1 MIFRKRGVLSGVLC
15 NLLTISFVL
24 WSVPLTAKRVKAQEV
39 SPVYA
44 GEAMATGVVFV
55 VPDSGQRFRMDS
67 YPTPIFDKN
76 RIQTDD
82 GAAVISLVPDGL
94 IEVHK
99 GSDVSFHKTGGRNF
113 IEVARGM
120 VRFSVPSQNAL
131 SITTPSA
138 VVLIG
143 GRSGLASSKGDALP
157 SGDTKKVGVVE
168 VGKDGVTSVSGME
181 GSLEVSAGGNKAIVL
196 RPGETIRIARAG
208 APEPG
213 GGFLDGLT
221 ASQLS
226 ALSAQKGIKVFPTV
240 KKVPDLAKGE
250 VVIAIPAGIGGGFIT
265 GTPGAIAAG
274 LNAIGVA
281 ATEDAVRSADV
292 RVYGFTPALAAL
304 HFTPAM
310 AVFGAAA
317 VGVGI
322 AAAAGI
328 GGGGGDDAVASPSIP

>member
-76 RIQTDD
+76 MIQTDD

-138 VVLIG
+138 VVLVG
-143 GRSGLASSKGDALP
+143 GRSGLASRGDALP
-157 SGDTKKVGVVE
+157 SDDAKKVGVVE

-181 GSLEVSAGGNKAIVL
+181 GSLEVSAGGNKAMVL
-196 RPGETIRIARAG
+196 RPGETIRLARAG

-226 ALSAQKGIKVFPTV
+226 ALSAQKGVKVFPTV

-265 GTPGAIAAG
+265 GTPGATAAG
-274 LNAIGVA
+274 LNAIGIA

-292 RVYGFTPALAAL
+292 RVYGFTPTLAAL

-310 AVFGAAA
+310 AAFGAAA
-317 VGVGI
+317 VGIGI
-322 AAAAGI
+322 AAAGS
-328 GGGGGDDAVASPSIP
+328 GGGGGGEVASPSI